1 MQLKNYILAFVMLV
15 SASAFAQV
23 TFEANVSKN
32 RLGVN
37 ERLSVEFTMNKDG
50 DNFNPP
56 EFKGFRLISGPFQ
69 SVSQS
74 WVNGKSSYK
83 KSYKYILEPE
93 ETGKFTIK
101 QAVIEI
107 DGTVYKTTP
116 MDITVTTAVEK
127 PSDGQG
133 NDIVAEDN
141 IHLVAEVSKSNPYL
155 NEAITVTYRLYVSPK
170 ISVSNWREIDN
181 PKFADFWSQNIDIK
195 QLRVQNGQYQGEPYR
210 YVELRKTVLYPQ
222 KTGKLEIEPLSLS
235 IDVEVPSNR
244 RDIFGGRLF
253 ETVKKNVSAG
263 RRTINV
269 KPLPTEGKPASFTGA
284 VGAFNFDVTTNKT
297 QLDAT
302 ESLTATVK
310 VSGNGNI
317 KLFEFPKLEV
327 PSALEIYEPERKENV
342 STISSG
348 MRGNVSET
356 YTIVPNYKG
365 KYPIPSIEFSYF
377 DVTAGQYNTYRSNE
391 IVIDVLNGPDN
402 AGNASVSTE
411 NGTTNSNKQA
421 VITTGTPFRYIKLN
435 ADLKPIG
442 EQVFFNSPTFW
453 SLLLGPLVLIPL
465 AIVFGKKREERA
477 NDVKG
482 NRIRKADKLAR
493 KYLGEAKKNLGD
505 QKPFYESLERAL
517 HNYLKAKLNIQ
528 TSEMSKDRIARLLKE
543 RGADEAT
550 SIEYISLLENCE
562 FARYTPSS
570 NTAMQQDYDKASR
583 VIAQIDKQV

>member
-1 MQLKNYILAFVMLV
+1 MQLKTYILAFVMMV
-15 SASAFAQV
+15 SASAFAQI

-32 RLGVN
+32 KLGVN
-37 ERLSVEFTMNKDG
+37 ERLSVEFTMNKNG

-56 EFKGFRLISGPFQ
+56 EFSGFRVVSGPFQ

-83 KSYKYILEPE
+83 KSYKYILEP
-93 ETGKFTIK
+93 TAKGKITIK

-116 MDITVTTAVEK
+116 INITVTTAVDK

-133 NDIVAEDN
+133 STVEADDN

-155 NEAITVTYRLYVSPK
+155 NEAITVTYKLYVSPR
-170 ISVSNWREIDN
+170 ISVSNWREIAN

-195 QLRVQNGQYQGEPYR
+195 QLKVQNGQYQGEPYR
-210 YVELRKTVLYPQ
+210 YVTLRRTVLYPQ
-222 KTGKLEIEPLSLS
+222 KSGKLDIEPLSLS

-269 KPLPTEGKPASFTGA
+269 KPLPQAGKPANFTNA
-284 VGAFNFDVTTNKT
+284 VGDFNFSVTTNKN

-302 ESLTATVK
+302 ESLEATVRI
-310 VSGNGNI
+310 SGNGN
-317 KLFEFPKLEV
+317 LAMFDFPDLEV
-327 PSALEIYEPERKENV
+327 PSSLEIYEPERQERV
-342 STISSG
+342 STTVNG
-348 MRGNVSET
+348 MRGSVEEK

-365 KYPIPSIEFSYF
+365 KYPISPISFSYF
-377 DVTAGQYNTYRSNE
+377 DLSTESYKTITSDE
-391 IVIDVLNGPDN
+391 IMIDVMSGPEN
-402 AGNASVSTE
+402 AGNATAS
-411 NGTTNSNKQA
+411 TNSTSNNKQA
-421 VITTGTPFRYIKLN
+421 VVTTGTPFRYIKLN
-435 ADLKPIG
+435 TDLQPIG
-442 EQVFFNSPTFW
+442 EQGFFRSPTFW
-453 SLLLGPLVLIPL
+453 SLLLGPIILIPL
-465 AIVFGKKREERA
+465 AIIFGRKREERA
-477 NDVKG
+477 NDVRG

-493 KYLGEAKKNLGD
+493 KYLSEAKKNLGN
-505 QKPFYESLERAL
+505 QQAFYESLERAL
-517 HNYLKAKLNIQ
+517 HNYLKAKLSIQ
-528 TSEMSKDRIARLLKE
+528 TSEMSKDRISRLLKE
-543 RGADEAT
+543 RGAEEQT
-550 SIEYISLLENCE
+550 SIEFIALLESCE

-583 VIAQIDKQV
+583 VISQIDKQV

>member
-1 MQLKNYILAFVMLV
+1 MQLKPYILALLLIV

-32 RLGVN
+32 SLGIN

-56 EFKGFRLISGPFQ
+56 EFKGFRVVSGPFQ

-74 WVNGKSSYK
+74 WINGKSSYK

-93 ETGKFTIK
+93 ATGNFTIN
-101 QAVIEI
+101 QAVIQI
-107 DGTVYKTTP
+107 DGTTYKTTP
-116 MDITVTTAVEK
+116 ININVGAAVSK
-127 PSDGQG
+127 PSDGSG
-133 NDIVAEDN
+133 NIIEAEDN
-141 IHLVAEVSKSNPYL
+141 IHLVAEISKTNPYL
-155 NEAITVTYRLYVSPK
+155 NEAITVTYKLYVSPR

-210 YVELRKTVLYPQ
+210 YVELRTTVLYPQ
-222 KTGKLEIEPLSLS
+222 KTGELEIEPLSLS

-263 RRTINV
+263 KRTIDV
-269 KPLPTEGKPASFTGA
+269 KPLPTAGRPDSFTGA
-284 VGAFNFDVTTNKT
+284 VGSFNFEINTNKT

-302 ESLTATVK
+302 ESLTASVK

-317 KLFEFPKLEV
+317 KLFEFPKLTV
-327 PSALEIYEPERKENV
+327 PSALEVYEPERQENV
-342 STISSG
+342 STTVSG
-348 MRGNVSET
+348 MRGSVAET

-365 KYPIPSIEFSYF
+365 KYPITPVEFSYF
-377 DVTAGQYNTYRSNE
+377 DLNTNSYKTITSNE
-391 IVIDVLNGPDN
+391 IVIDVLSGPEN
-402 AGNASVSTE
+402 NGNAISPASAA
-411 NGTTNSNKQA
+411 NPNKQA
-421 VITTGTPFRYIKLN
+421 VITTGTPFRYIKLD

-442 EQVFFNSPTFW
+442 QQTFFNSPTFW
-453 SLLLGPLVLIPL
+453 LLLIGPIILIPL
-465 AIVFGKKREERA
+465 AIIFGKKREERE

-517 HNYLKAKLNIQ
+517 HNYLKAKLTIQ
-528 TSEMSKDRIARLLKE
+528 TSEMSKDKIQRLLQE
-543 RGADEAT
+543 RGADETT
-550 SIEYISLLENCE
+550 SKDYILLLENCE

-570 NTAMQQDYDKASR
+570 NTAMQQDYDKASS
-583 VIAQIDKQV
+583 VIGQIDKQV